1 MPVDDAVSLIGRS
14 FDAYQL
20 TKREKEAAA
29 ARPAPTAAVRAPPP
43 FVPPSQ
49 DILYLLNLLADK
61 RQLTVDELDKVIK
74 YLTDRRD
81 KLLESEGRLPKSYPS
96 SKYHIKLCKS
106 CFLLNL
112 FFLFIISAVDMMFLQ
127 FL

>member
-20 TKREKEAAA
+20 TKREKEATA
-29 ARPAPTAAVRAPPP
+29 ARPAPTSAVRAPPP

-61 RQLTVDELDKVIK
+61 IQLSGKNKVISI
-74 YLTDRRD
+74 YH
-81 KLLESEGRLPKSYPS
+81 KSS
-96 SKYHIKLCKS
+96 RKHDLH
-106 CFLLNL
+106 NL
-112 FFLFIISAVDMMFLQ
+112 
-127 FL
+127 

>member
-1 MPVDDAVSLIGRS
+1 LSIFLALLFESILSLTKSFSTISFTEHRNMPVDDAVSLIGRS

-20 TKREKEAAA
+20 TKREKEATA
-29 ARPAPTAAVRAPPP
+29 ARPAPTSAVRAPPP

-61 RQLTVDELDKVIK
+61 RQLSVDELGKVIT

-96 SKYHIKLCKS
+96 SKYY
-106 CFLLNL
+106 
-112 FFLFIISAVDMMFLQ
+112 
-127 FL
+127 